1 MMTLLTVAP
10 LQQELDA
17 FAESLRD
24 RGYPAAPM
32 SIGRLEVYQF
42 PTLALSVARGGHGK
56 TQFGVQTQYLL
67 DHLPDVEAVVCVGAA
82 GALAADLAVGDL
94 VVATATVEHDYTQ
107 RFRRH
112 PLPRFAGDTSL
123 LANLQRLPLETLPCN
138 VHFSIVASG
147 DEDVIE
153 LERAAA
159 LRQATEACAV
169 AWEGAGG
176 ARACGFNDIPFLELR
191 GITDTA
197 DHQAAAHFAANLHVA
212 MTNAAALVALWRAS
226 ARATH

>member
-1 MMTLLTVAP
+1 MTILFVTP
-10 LQQELDA
+10 LQTEFDYFVQ
-17 FAESLRD
+17 SLHE
-24 RGYPAAPM
+24 RGYSFTAVQ
-32 SIGRLEVYQF
+32 IGRIAAQHFSDLDMI
-42 PTLALSVARGGHGK
+42 VARGGHGK
-56 TQFGVQTQYLL
+56 TQFGVQTQHLL
-67 DHLPDVEAVVCVGAA
+67 DHTNDVEAVVCVGAA

-94 VVATATVEHDYTQ
+94 VLATETVEHDYTQ

-112 PLPRFAGDTSL
+112 PLPRFAGDPAL
-123 LANLQRLPLETLPCN
+123 LAALQQLPLHTLPFG
-138 VHFSIVASG
+138 VHFGIVASG

-176 ARACGFNDIPFLELR
+176 ARACAFSGIPFVELR

-197 DHQAAAHFAANLHVA
+197 DHNAPAAFAVNLRIA
-212 MTNAAALVALWRAS
+212 MASAATLAALWRA
-226 ARATH
+226 A